1 MANTINN
8 TLSVQDPEIY
18 AIIEKEYKR
27 QNDKIMMIASENY
40 ISCAQLEAQGS
51 VLTNK
56 YAEGYSG
63 KRYYGGC
70 EFIDEAESLAIK
82 RACELFGADHANV
95 QPHCGSSANMAAYY
109 AVMKP
114 GDTFMAMSLDQG
126 GHLTH
131 GHKVNFSGSLYNAV
145 PYGVDRETEIIDMD
159 EVERIAKECKPKL
172 ILTGATVYPRLWD
185 WERFRRI
192 ADDTGALLMC
202 DMAHIAGLIAAGV
215 HPSPIPWCD
224 IVTATTHKTLRG
236 PRGGIILCRDYLA
249 KDIDRAVFPGLQGGP
264 LEHVIAAKAVCFREA
279 MEDGYKEYQKQVILN
294 AKALAAALEEG
305 GVRLVSGGTDHHLML
320 CDVTPLG
327 ITGKQ
332 AQEILN
338 DINIVVN
345 KNQIPFDKEKPFI
358 SSGVRIGTPCV
369 TTRGMKE
376 KEMKVLGEVISS
388 ALKQYTV
395 GDLMNI
401 CRSKVDALAKEFP
414 VYTK

>member
-305 GVRLVSGGTDHHLML
+305 GVRLVSGGTDNHLML

>member
-1 MANTINN
+1 MANDIN
-8 TLSVQDPEIY
+8 TPLSQVDPEIFS
-18 AIIEKEYKR
+18 ILQREFKR
-27 QNDKIMMIASENY
+27 QNEKIMMSASENY
-40 ISCAQLEAQGS
+40 ISRAQLEAQGS

-70 EFIDEAESLAIK
+70 EFIDEAESLAVK
-82 RACELFGADHANV
+82 RACELYGADHANV
-95 QPHCGSSANMAAYY
+95 QPHCGSAANMAAYY

-145 PYGVDRETEIIDMD
+145 HYGVDRETEVIDMD
-159 EVERIAKECKPKL
+159 EVERLAEESRPRL

-185 WERFRRI
+185 WERFRAI
-192 ADDTGALLMC
+192 ADKVGAILMC

-215 HPSPIPWCD
+215 HPSPIPYCD

-236 PRGGIILCRDYLA
+236 PRGGIILCREYLA

-264 LEHVIAAKAVCFREA
+264 LEHIIAAKAVCFREA
-279 MEDGYKEYQKQVILN
+279 MEDKYKEYQKQVVKN
-294 AKALAAALEEG
+294 AKALAAALEKG
-305 GVRLVSGGTDHHLML
+305 GVRLVSGGTDNHLML

-395 GDLMNI
+395 VDLMNI
-401 CRSKVDALAKEFP
+401 CRSKVDALAGEFP
-414 VYTK
+414 VYTE

>member
-1 MANTINN
+1 MSKDINAP
-8 TLSVQDPEIY
+8 LSAVDPEIY
-18 AIIEKEYKR
+18 AIIQKEYKR

-40 ISCAQLEAQGS
+40 ASCAQLEAQGS

-70 EFIDEAESLAIK
+70 EFIDEAETLAIQ

-95 QPHCGSSANMAAYY
+95 QPHCGSAANMAAYY

-131 GHKVNFSGSLYNAV
+131 GHKVNFSGTLYNAV
-145 PYGVDRETEIIDMD
+145 PYGVDRETEVINMD
-159 EVERIAKECKPKL
+159 EVERISMECKPRL

-185 WERFRRI
+185 WERFRAI
-192 ADDTGALLMC
+192 ADKVGALLMC

-215 HPSPIPWCD
+215 HPSPIPYCD

-236 PRGGIILCRDYLA
+236 PRGGMILCKEYLA

-279 MEDGYKEYQKQVILN
+279 MSAEYKEYQKQVIAN
-294 AKALAAALEEG
+294 ARALAASLEEG
-305 GVRLVSGGTDHHLML
+305 GVRLVSGGTDNHLML

-345 KNQIPFDKEKPFI
+345 KNQIPFDKEKPFV

-376 KEMKVLGEVISS
+376 KEMKVLGEVISC

-395 GDLMNI
+395 GDLMNM
-401 CRSKVDALAKEFP
+401 CREKVDALASDFP

>member
-1 MANTINN
+1 MANDIN
-8 TLSVQDPEIY
+8 TPLSQVDPEIFS
-18 AIIEKEYKR
+18 ILQKEFKR
-27 QNDKIMMIASENY
+27 QNEKIMMIASENY
-40 ISCAQLEAQGS
+40 ISRAQLEAQGS

-70 EFIDEAESLAIK
+70 EFIDEAESLAVK
-82 RACELFGADHANV
+82 RACELYGADHANV
-95 QPHCGSSANMAAYY
+95 QPHCGSAANMAAYY

-145 PYGVDRETEIIDMD
+145 HYGVDRETEVIDMD
-159 EVERIAKECKPKL
+159 EVERLAEESRPRL

-185 WERFRRI
+185 WERFRAI
-192 ADDTGALLMC
+192 ADKVGAILMC

-215 HPSPIPWCD
+215 HPSPIPYCD

-236 PRGGIILCRDYLA
+236 PRGGIILCREYLA

-279 MEDGYKEYQKQVILN
+279 MEDKYKEYQKQVVKN
-294 AKALAAALEEG
+294 AKALAAALEKG
-305 GVRLVSGGTDHHLML
+305 GVRLVSGGTDNHLML

-376 KEMKVLGEVISS
+376 KEMEILGEVISS

-395 GDLMNI
+395 VDLMNI
-401 CRSKVDALAKEFP
+401 CRSKVDALAGEFP
-414 VYTK
+414 VYTE